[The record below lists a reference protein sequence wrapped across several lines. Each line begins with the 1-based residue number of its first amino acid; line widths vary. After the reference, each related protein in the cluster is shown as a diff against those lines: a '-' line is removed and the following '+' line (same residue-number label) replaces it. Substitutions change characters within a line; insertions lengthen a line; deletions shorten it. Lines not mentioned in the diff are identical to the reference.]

1 MKSRFTRFRKALAFV
16 AAAVPILC
24 LLGFLLFAYGLGWA
38 SLAAFLPSLVLHL
51 CFPVGAIARPGKWSP
66 QPFGFLWNL
75 LWTLPLF
82 LAGNWL
88 NHQPELRGAVDRL
101 GDGPLRDWRAIS
113 AATFW
118 TAAFIRSRWTA
129 ASLLGDRAIFDYL
142 KDGHLKLK
150 ERESHRPESF

>member
-38 SLAAFLPSLVLHL
+38 SLAAFLPALVLHL
-51 CFPVGAIARPGKWSP
+51 CFPVGTIARPEKRRAGPAGVAS
-66 QPFGFLWNL
+66 NL
-75 LWTLPLF
+75 LWTLPLL
-82 LAGNWL
+82 LAAQWVNSL
-88 NHQPELRGAVDRL
+88 PEARDLIDRL
-101 GDGPLRDWRAIS
+101 GDGVLRDWRAIS

-118 TAAFIRSRWTA
+118 TAAFIRSRWIA